1 MTADTTTN
9 PRDLQRWVNAGRI
22 FFESLL
28 AHFGISKPLPDFLG
42 LSLAEYNAQ
51 AKRHPDARIAKDWCR
66 RWNDGWTREGWPHR
80 RHRRPTLRHSG
91 RLPVHPARHQSP
103 DRPRPFSV
111 VREVRPDG
119 AVNERA
125 NAAAVSIRAI
135 QIDGA
140 TPKCTVHPP
149 EKRILCTGAP
159 RCRLNAAPNE
169 LPLVSPR
176 PN

>member
-66 RWNDGWTREGWPHR
+66 RWNDGWTREGVPCQFY
-80 RHRRPTLRHSG
+80 L
-91 RLPVHPARHQSP
+91 
-103 DRPRPFSV
+103 SV
-111 VREVRPDG
+111 EV
-119 AVNERA
+119 
-125 NAAAVSIRAI
+125 
-135 QIDGA
+135 QDGA
-140 TPKCTVHPP
+140 TLVTSQMVGHIVATDGPLCGIPGDYPFTPLATSLPTDPGRFLWCAKCV
-149 EKRILCTGAP
+149 RMAQ
-159 RCRLNAAPNE
+159 
-169 LPLVSPR
+169 
-176 PN
+176 